1 MSENTYRKQERGGA
15 GVKLVIVLT
24 IIFLI
29 GNAGYN
35 YIPVAY
41 QAESFKSELE
51 TAVVKGVAMPTRATP
66 LDAVK
71 MRVRGAITEN
81 QIPEDAKVD
90 VKMVKNVI
98 QARVA
103 YSRQVELMP
112 FGMYTYNYNFDHTAT
127 PMGFLLK
134 EN

>member
-1 MSENTYRKQERGGA
+1 MSENTYRKNERGGA
-15 GVKLVIVLT
+15 GVKLLIVLT

-41 QAESFKSELE
+41 QAENFKSELE
-51 TAVVKGVAMPTRATP
+51 TAVVKGAAIPSRATP
-66 LDAVK
+66 INAVK
-71 MRVRGAITEN
+71 MRVRGAMAEN
-81 QIPEDAKVD
+81 QIPEDATVD

-103 YSRQVELMP
+103 YSREIELMP
-112 FGMYTYNYNFDHTAT
+112 FGLYIYNYDFDHTAT
-127 PMGFLLK
+127 PAGFLLK